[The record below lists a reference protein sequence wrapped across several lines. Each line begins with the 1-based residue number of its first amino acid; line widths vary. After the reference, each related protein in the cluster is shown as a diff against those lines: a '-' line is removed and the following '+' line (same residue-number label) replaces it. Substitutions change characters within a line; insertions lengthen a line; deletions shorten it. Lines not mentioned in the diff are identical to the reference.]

1 MLGSPAPSRN
11 QSKKDNMRQVIVI
24 PARMASSRLPGKAM
38 IDILGKPVIRHVW
51 ERCAQV
57 HPEGDI
63 FVATED
69 EVIVEYCVA
78 NEMNCVNTGPA
89 ECATTRVQLLSE
101 RVPAEAYLNIQGDE
115 PLVNTQDVRRLLDYN
130 RNNPG
135 RIVFGKTGC
144 SENDFRDPSKAK
156 VVCAPDGRLLFTSR
170 AGIPLDIRGNFVTAE
185 RAIWLFAFYKNA
197 LDRYVEHR
205 RYSKLDRI
213 EQLDIIRFLELDI
226 PVHCI
231 DMIGDSW
238 AVDEAKDVKIVEE
251 RMKSAAKKG

>member
-1 MLGSPAPSRN
+1 
-11 QSKKDNMRQVIVI
+11 MRQIIVI

-57 HPEGDI
+57 HPEKDI

-69 EVIVEYCVA
+69 QFIAEYCTE
-78 NEMNCVNTGPA
+78 NGMNCVNTGPA
-89 ECATTRVQLLSE
+89 ECATTRIKLFSDQ
-101 RVPAEAYLNIQGDE
+101 VPAEAYLNIQGDE
-115 PLVNTQDVRRLLDYN
+115 PLVNTRDVRRLLEYN
-130 RNNPG
+130 RDNPA

-144 SENDFRDPSKAK
+144 NEADFRDPSKAK

-170 AGIPLDIRGNFVTAE
+170 AGIPLDIRGNFASAE
-185 RAIWLFAFYKNA
+185 RAIWLFAFYRDA
-197 LDRYVEHR
+197 LERYVEQR
-205 RYSKLDRI
+205 TYSKIDRI

-226 PVHCI
+226 PVYCI

-238 AVDEAKDVKIVEE
+238 AVDEPKDVKIVEE
-251 RMKSAAKKG
+251 RMKSAANKG